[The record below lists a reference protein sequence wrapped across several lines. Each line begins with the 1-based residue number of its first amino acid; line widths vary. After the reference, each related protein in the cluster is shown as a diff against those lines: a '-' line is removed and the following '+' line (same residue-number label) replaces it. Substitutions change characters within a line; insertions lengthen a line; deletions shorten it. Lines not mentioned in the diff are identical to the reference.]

1 MDSYS
6 DDTLNLAFDAIEL
19 AAEKLGIDASKLVE
33 DGADYQ
39 IMLEDVCFEIENN
52 DDGSGSYKNVQR
64 MTREAVSVALQ
75 HLPDV
80 PRS

>member
-6 DDTLNLAFDAIEL
+6 DNTLDLAFDAIEL

-52 DDGSGSYKNVQR
+52 DDCSGSYKNVQR
-64 MTREAVSVALQ
+64 MVKEAASVALQ
-75 HLPDV
+75 YLPDV